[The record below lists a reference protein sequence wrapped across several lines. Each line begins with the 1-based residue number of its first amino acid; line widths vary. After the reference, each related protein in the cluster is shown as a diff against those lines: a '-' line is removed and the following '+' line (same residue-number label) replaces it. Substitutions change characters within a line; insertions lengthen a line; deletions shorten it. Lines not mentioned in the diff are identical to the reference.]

1 MTIPELI
8 REIVNVSLS
17 IGIAVVVADW
27 LEIMYRRK
35 KWKS

>member
-17 IGIAVVVADW
+17 IGIAVVIADW
-27 LEIMYRRK
+27 LEICYRKRVK
-35 KWKS
+35 